1 MGQNYTLTAG
11 IGTFRSLTEGY
22 NPATFSQPGN
32 NMHYS
37 IRSLAISLALAL
49 AFPALAA
56 DTAAKSPSKS
66 ATKAAAKSAKKPAA
80 KTAAKPEVAAAT
92 SGDFELAHNLSP
104 EGEKAL
110 QDFVDRFNKDT
121 SGNLK
126 LVRLQKDD
134 KPAGLNLV
142 LRHEMTDVLNQSK
155 YLMPLYQMMA
165 KAGVKLDADGLS
177 SDLMANVVD
186 GKGRLVAL
194 PVLYAT
200 PVLFYNKNALRKAKL
215 DPEQP
220 PKTWFE
226 MQGML
231 DKLQDA
237 GYSCPYT
244 SAWPVW
250 VHIDNVSAV
259 SGLPATSDKGQ
270 LDFNGLPQV
279 KHVAMMA
286 TWTKANYFRLFG
298 RRDEANQKFASGECA
313 MITADSNKY
322 IAFRDAKNV
331 DLGVA
336 PMPYHED
343 VYGGRKPSLADGAS
357 LWVGAG
363 RSPAEYKQAAKF
375 VSYMLTPEN
384 QISLVRA
391 YGGLPMTAAARAAAR
406 SSVLKD
412 DDEALQAAYVSLKGA
427 SAKASP
433 THHVSD
439 VDAVRL
445 IADEEL
451 ELAWS
456 DKKPSK
462 AALDTAVSRGNEVLN
477 AKPELKKA
485 QPF

>member
-1 MGQNYTLTAG
+1 MSH
-11 IGTFRSLTEGY
+11 F
-22 NPATFSQPGN
+22 
-32 NMHYS
+32 
-37 IRSLAISLALAL
+37 IRPLVIAASLAL

-56 DTAAKSPSKS
+56 EP
-66 ATKAAAKSAKKPAA
+66 SAKQASKPAA
-80 KTAAKPEVAAAT
+80 KSTAKSVKKPVAKAAEKPEAAVAA

-110 QDFVDRFNKDT
+110 QGFVDRFNKDT
-121 SGNLK
+121 GGNLK
-126 LVRLQKDD
+126 LVRLQKGER
-134 KPAGLNLV
+134 PAGLNLMHRYDMSEV
-142 LRHEMTDVLNQSK
+142 LSQSK
-155 YLMPLYQMMA
+155 YFMPLYQMMA

-177 SDLMANVVD
+177 NDLKANVVD
-186 GKGRLVAL
+186 AKGRLVAL

-215 DPEQP
+215 NPEQP

-244 SAWPVW
+244 TAWPVW
-250 VHIDNVSAV
+250 VHVDNVSAV
-259 SGLPATSDKGQ
+259 SGLQATTDKGQ
-270 LDFNGLPQV
+270 LVFNGLPQV
-279 KHVAMMA
+279 KHVAMMS

-313 MITADSNKY
+313 MITADSNQSV
-322 IAFRDAKNV
+322 AFRDAKGV
-331 DLGVA
+331 ELGVA

-375 VSYMLTPEN
+375 VSYLLAPDN
-384 QISLVRA
+384 QIELVRA
-391 YGGLPMTAAARAAAR
+391 YGGLPLTAAARAAAR
-406 SSVLKD
+406 SKILKD
-412 DDEALQAAYVSLKGA
+412 DDEALQAAYVSLKGTNSKLPA
-427 SAKASP
+427 ALN
-433 THHVSD
+433 VSD
-439 VDAVRL
+439 IDAVR
-445 IADEEL
+445 IITDEEI

-462 AALDTAVSRGNEVLN
+462 AALDTAVSRGMSVLN
-477 AKPELKKA
+477 ATPALKKA